1 MPELTQFCNYVRQ
14 HFNRQHFAKNS
25 PADTGDE
32 ASDVEKELSWLFN
45 GRQLIEMFSL
55 FDLADVV
62 SHLIQYQNLNII
74 LSQNNKCW
82 KTQDNDFG
90 QK

>member
-14 HFNRQHFAKNS
+14 HFVKISSDDDKEISREN
-25 PADTGDE
+25 T
-32 ASDVEKELSWLFN
+32 DVEKELTWLFN

-62 SHLIQYQNLNII
+62 SHLIQSISIQGSLKKMDRIDLN
-74 LSQNNKCW
+74 
-82 KTQDNDFG
+82 G
-90 QK
+90 QGLL

>member
-14 HFNRQHFAKNS
+14 HFVKISSDDDKETSREN
-25 PADTGDE
+25 T
-32 ASDVEKELSWLFN
+32 DVEKELTWLFN

-62 SHLIQYQNLNII
+62 SHLISININPRT
-74 LSQNNKCW
+74 LEEN
-82 KTQDNDFG
+82 G
-90 QK
+90 

>member
-14 HFNRQHFAKNS
+14 HFVKISSDDDKEKSREN
-25 PADTGDE
+25 T
-32 ASDVEKELSWLFN
+32 DVEIELTWLFN

-62 SHLIQYQNLNII
+62 SHLIQSIHSCRKGLYNSKKICNIFW
-74 LSQNNKCW
+74 SQSVH
-82 KTQDNDFG
+82 
-90 QK
+90 

>member
-14 HFNRQHFAKNS
+14 HFVKIS
-25 PADTGDE
+25 SDDDKE
-32 ASDVEKELSWLFN
+32 ASRENTDVEKELTWLFN

-62 SHLIQYQNLNII
+62 SHLIQSISIQEPLKKMDIIDLN
-74 LSQNNKCW
+74 
-82 KTQDNDFG
+82 G
-90 QK
+90 QRH

>member
-14 HFNRQHFAKNS
+14 HFVKISSDDDKEISREN
-25 PADTGDE
+25 T
-32 ASDVEKELSWLFN
+32 DVEKELTWLFN

-62 SHLIQYQNLNII
+62 SHLISMQGPLKKMNRIDLNGQG
-74 LSQNNKCW
+74 LS
-82 KTQDNDFG
+82 
-90 QK
+90 

>member
-14 HFNRQHFAKNS
+14 HFVKISSDDDKETSREN
-25 PADTGDE
+25 T
-32 ASDVEKELSWLFN
+32 DVEKELSWLFN

-62 SHLIQYQNLNII
+62 SHLISMSLKKMNRIDLN
-74 LSQNNKCW
+74 
-82 KTQDNDFG
+82 G
-90 QK
+90 QGLL

>member
-14 HFNRQHFAKNS
+14 HFVKISSDDDKEKSREN
-25 PADTGDE
+25 T
-32 ASDVEKELSWLFN
+32 DVEIELTWLFN

>member
-14 HFNRQHFAKNS
+14 HFVKIS
-25 PADTGDE
+25 SDDDE
-32 ASDVEKELSWLFN
+32 KSRENADVEKELAWLFN

-62 SHLIQYQNLNII
+62 RHLNRLSIQI
-74 LSQNNKCW
+74 
-82 KTQDNDFG
+82 TV
-90 QK
+90 